1 METAFDMFYET
12 EVPEDELIVSR
23 ADFSGKITY
32 VNETFADISGYEPN
46 ELIGQ
51 PHNVIRHPDMPKS
64 VFAGLW
70 DTIKNGDVWHGYVKN
85 CRKDGGYYW
94 VFAYITADYD
104 QRGKIVGYSSFRRKP
119 SRAAID
125 AIEPVYKLLI
135 DAEKKGGMEASGKL
149 LTSFLEENKT
159 TYNDLIINLQKIVN
173 EINLMTIFLFRFFY
187 FHFYQPQFH

>member
-12 EVPEDELIVSR
+12 EVPQEELIVSR

-51 PHNVIRHPDMPKS
+51 AHNVIRHPDMPKS

-70 DTIKNGDVWHGYVKN
+70 DTVKNGDVWHGYVKN

-94 VFAYITADYD
+94 VYARVSTVMKD
-104 QRGKIVGYSSFRRKP
+104 GKPVKYKSVREP
-119 SRAAID
+119 VSREK
-125 AIEPVYKLLI
+125 AIEMQDLYDKLRSEEEGTTRVVLYVKN
-135 DAEKKGGMEASGKL
+135 DKLEAAKA
-149 LTSFLEENKT
+149 LEE
-159 TYNDLIINLQKIVN
+159 
-173 EINLMTIFLFRFFY
+173 
-187 FHFYQPQFH
+187 